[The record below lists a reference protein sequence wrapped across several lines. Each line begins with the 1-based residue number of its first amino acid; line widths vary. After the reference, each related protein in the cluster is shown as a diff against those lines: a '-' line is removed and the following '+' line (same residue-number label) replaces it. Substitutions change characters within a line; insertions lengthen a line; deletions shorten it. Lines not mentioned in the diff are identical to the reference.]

1 MLAVL
6 GFLTLGT
13 FMVLVLRKYA
23 TAFVA
28 IIAAPV
34 VFAIIAGRGG
44 DLGDMAVSGIK
55 TVAPTAIL
63 LLFAI
68 LYFGVMMDA
77 RLFDPVSRAIIRLSK
92 GDPVRICVGT
102 AVLALLVALD
112 GDGTTSYMII
122 CSAFLPIY
130 RRLGINPLVI
140 ATIATMALGAVSGS
154 TPWGGAAT
162 RAISVLHLDATAYF
176 VPFLPSLALTGGVIV
191 LIAYLLGRR
200 QRRRV
205 DPLVIAEVA
214 QEIAANRSRGGG
226 TTTITGGSD
235 SGDDHDEPESVTPR
249 WRMWF
254 NAGLTALLLV
264 LLVLGVAP
272 LVTLFIAGFV
282 IALLVNHPKLTEQGD
297 VIKRHASS
305 AVPVVVLALAAGI
318 FTGILTDT
326 GMVEAMAKSMLSI
339 VPDGMGNLIPVFTA
353 VIGLPLSFFMSN
365 DAYFF
370 GVLPVLAESAAQF
383 GIPADEI
390 ARAGVIGQMLHSVG
404 PASAPLWV
412 LLGLVKRDLGDFQRF
427 ALLPVTLGSLAWI
440 VFAVLTGAI
449 SI

>member
-6 GFLTLGT
+6 GFATLAT
-13 FMVLVLRKYA
+13 FMLLVMRKYA

-28 IIAAPV
+28 IMVTPIA
-34 VFAIIAGRGG
+34 FATAAGFGP
-44 DLGDMAVSGIK
+44 DLGEMMLGGLE
-55 TVAPTAIL
+55 TVAPTAVL
-63 LLFAI
+63 LLFAV

-77 RLFDPVSRAIIRLSK
+77 RLFDPVSDTIIRISK

-140 ATIATMALGAVSGS
+140 AAIATMALGAISGT

-162 RAISVLHLDATAYF
+162 RAISVLHLDAAEYF
-176 VPFLPSLALTGGVIV
+176 VPMIPSLLIASASIV
-191 LIAYLLGRR
+191 LLAYLMGRR
-200 QRRRV
+200 QRRNV
-205 DPLVIAEVA
+205 DPRAIEELAA
-214 QEIAANRSRGGG
+214 EIAGR
-226 TTTITGGSD
+226 
-235 SGDDHDEPESVTPR
+235 EPGVR
-249 WRMWF
+249 YARDWRMWF
-254 NAGLTALLLV
+254 NAALTLLLLV

-272 LVTLFIAGFV
+272 LPTLFMGGFV
-282 IALLVNHPKLTEQGD
+282 IALLANHPRLADQGE
-297 VIKRHASS
+297 VIRKHAAN
-305 AVPVVVLALAAGI
+305 AVPVVMLVLAAGI

-326 GMVEAMAKSMLSI
+326 GMTEAMADALLSAVPSSM
-339 VPDGMGNLIPVFTA
+339 GQLIPVMMA

-370 GVLPVLAESAAQF
+370 GVLPVVAESAAQH
-383 GIPADEI
+383 GISGYEI
-390 ARAGVIGQMLHSVG
+390 ARAGVIGQMLHSIG

-412 LLGLVKRDLGDFQRF
+412 LLGLVKRDLGEFQRF
-427 ALLPVTLGSLAWI
+427 ALGWVFLASLAYL
-440 VFAVLTGAI
+440 VAAVLTGAI
-449 SI
+449 SVT